1 MPPAMITSFA
11 NSTVKD
17 IRKLEQK
24 KYRQQSGTFFI
35 EGLRTV
41 GEAVQTG
48 APIQALVTAPDLLIS
63 EFGLSLLDAPNLK
76 GVERI
81 EVSAEIYE
89 KLAHKEGPQGIGAI
103 VHQSWQDLAGVQAAP
118 DDLWVALDAVADPGN
133 LGTIMRTADSVGAR
147 GILLLG
153 NATDPYDPAA
163 VKASMGAIFSLQLA
177 NTTWPTLKAWQQSQQ
192 ALLVGTSDH
201 GATDY
206 QQIRYQRPLV
216 LLMGS
221 ERHGLSE
228 EMIAGCDHLAR
239 IPMAGRSDSLNLA
252 VATAVMLYEIYNQ
265 SRNPVR
271 IEP

>member
-1 MPPAMITSFA
+1 MITSFT
-11 NSTVKD
+11 NPTVKAL
-17 IRKLEQK
+17 RKLEQK

-41 GEAVQTG
+41 GEAVQTR
-48 APIQALVTAPDLLIS
+48 APIKALVVAPDLLIS
-63 EFGLSLLDAPNLK
+63 EFGRSLLADPSLAD
-76 GVERI
+76 VEKI

-89 KLAHKEGPQGIGAI
+89 KLAHKQGPQGIGAI
-103 VHQSWQDLAGVQAAP
+103 VRQSWQDLAAIQLAA

-133 LGTIMRTADSVGAR
+133 LGTIMRTADAVGAR
-147 GILLLG
+147 GIILLEHS
-153 NATDPYDPAA
+153 TDPYDPAA
-163 VKASMGAIFSLQLA
+163 VKASMGAIFSLALA
-177 NTTWPTLKAWQQSQQ
+177 SAAWDDFQPWQKQEK

-206 QQIRYQRPLV
+206 QQIHYRRPLI

-221 ERHGLSE
+221 ERHGLPD
-228 EMIAGCDHLAR
+228 EMMAACDHLAR

-265 SRNPVR
+265 SRKSG
-271 IEP
+271 